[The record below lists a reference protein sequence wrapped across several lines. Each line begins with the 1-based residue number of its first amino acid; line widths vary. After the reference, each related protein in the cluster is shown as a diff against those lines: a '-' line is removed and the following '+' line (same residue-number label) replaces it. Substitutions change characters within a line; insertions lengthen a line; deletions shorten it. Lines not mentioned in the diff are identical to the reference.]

1 MTSIR
6 LKQILCSLLV
16 GAWASPAF
24 ATFHIVLDPGHGG
37 TDKGA
42 VYNSI
47 KEADLVLTVA
57 RKLKTLLSEDPH
69 FVVTMT
75 RDNDRAI
82 SLPDRV
88 KMAEKADADLY
99 VSLHANAALD
109 QRARGVEFFFQN
121 NLPADEDALFLAN
134 QENQALANARDLHNL
149 SGGDELS
156 KKGDIAAIVED
167 LRRQNRMNS
176 SLRLTKALTT
186 IWENDEN
193 AMQATIKQAPFYVI
207 SKTSMPAVL
216 IEIGFISNP
225 REAQRLQRKDYQK
238 DLAEKIYNALVSY
251 KEKMDNSSAKNLD

>member
-1 MTSIR
+1 MIS
-6 LKQILCSLLV
+6 LKTKQSFCALLLSM
-16 GAWASPAF
+16 WATPAL
-24 ATFHIVLDPGHGG
+24 ASFHIVVDPGHGG
-37 TDKGA
+37 VDKGA

-47 KEADLVLTVA
+47 REAELVLTVA
-57 RKLKTLLSEDPH
+57 QKLQTLLSKDPN
-69 FVVTMT
+69 FTVTMT
-75 RDNDRAI
+75 REKDRAI
-82 SLPDRV
+82 SLPERV
-88 KMAEKADADLY
+88 KTAEKANADLY

-121 NLPADEDALFLAN
+121 NMPSDEDSLFLAN
-134 QENQALANARDLHNL
+134 QENQAIMNARDLHTI

-167 LRRQNRMNS
+167 LRRQNRMFS

-193 AMQATIKQAPFYVI
+193 AMRATIKQAPFYVI

-225 REAQRLQRKDYQK
+225 REAKRLQQKDYQK

-251 KEKMDNSSAKNLD
+251 KEKMDNSSAKNLN

>member
-1 MTSIR
+1 M
-6 LKQILCSLLV
+6 KQILCALIAGVWVTPAL
-16 GAWASPAF
+16 AS
-24 ATFHIVLDPGHGG
+24 FHIVLDPGHGG
-37 TDKGA
+37 VDKGA

-47 KEADLVLTVA
+47 READLVLTVA
-57 RKLKTLLSEDPH
+57 QRLQTLLKEHPE
-69 FVVTMT
+69 FTITMT
-75 RDNDRAI
+75 REKDRAI
-82 SLPDRV
+82 TLPERV
-88 KMAEKADADLY
+88 KMAEEANADLY

-109 QRARGVEFFFQN
+109 QRAKGVEFFFQN
-121 NLPADEDALFLAN
+121 NMPVDEDSLYLAN
-134 QENQALANARDLHNL
+134 QENQAILNARDIHTI

-167 LRRQNRMNS
+167 MRRQNRMFS

-225 REAQRLQRKDYQK
+225 REAKRLQQKDYQK
-238 DLAEKIYNALVSY
+238 DLAQKIYNALVSY
-251 KEKMDNSSAKNLD
+251 KEKMDNSSAKNLN

>member
-1 MTSIR
+1 MKQSITA
-6 LKQILCSLLV
+6 LMLS
-16 GAWASPAF
+16 AWASPAL
-24 ATFHIVLDPGHGG
+24 AAFHIVLDPGHGG
-37 TDKGA
+37 NDKGA

-47 KEADLVLTVA
+47 READLVLTVA
-57 RKLKTLLSEDPH
+57 QKLQTLLGKDNE

-75 RDNDRAI
+75 REKDRSI
-82 SLPDRV
+82 SLPERV
-88 KMAEKADADLY
+88 KMAEEANADLY

-109 QRARGVEFFFQN
+109 QRAKGVEFFFQN
-121 NLPADEDALFLAN
+121 NMPADEDALYLAN
-134 QENQALANARDLHNL
+134 QENQAVQNARDIHAI

-167 LRRQNRMNS
+167 LKRQNRMFS

-186 IWENDEN
+186 IWGNDEN

-225 REAQRLQRKDYQK
+225 REAKRLQQKDYQK
-238 DLAEKIYNALVSY
+238 DLAQKIYNALVSY
-251 KEKMDNSSAKNLD
+251 KEKMDNSSAKNLN